1 MKKTQFFGINLFVL
15 LALILTLIQPV
26 IAAPSCKPLIAV
38 GGEKGQTVVKKR
50 ATAPSIPIG
59 LAGLKRD
66 NWNTDF
72 AVKNGINYKEF
83 IITFTPET
91 DGTYSIRVYLKYN
104 DGTAD
109 EIYNEKPNL
118 SSGKPLII
126 KGTPRQDDQPYQ
138 VNIFVGDAESIGKSY
153 QMSVKACSAK

>member
-1 MKKTQFFGINLFVL
+1 LLIL
-15 LALILTLIQPV
+15 LALLLEIKQPA
-26 IAAPSCKPLIAV
+26 IAATKCSPLMAV
-38 GGEKGQTVVKKR
+38 GGEKGQTVVNKR

-72 AVKNGINYKEF
+72 AVKNGIDYKQF
-83 IITFTPET
+83 ITTFIPKT
-91 DGTYSIRVYLKYN
+91 DGTYSIRVYLKYS

-118 SSGKPLII
+118 SSAKPLII
-126 KGTPRQDDQPYQ
+126 KGTPRQDEQPYQ
-138 VNIFVGDAESIGKSY
+138 VNIFVGDAESLGKSY
-153 QMSVKACSAK
+153 QISVKACSSK

>member
-1 MKKTQFFGINLFVL
+1 MKKIRFLAKNL
-15 LALILTLIQPV
+15 LILSVLTLTSMSPA
-26 IAAPSCKPLIAV
+26 IAAPKCSPLIAV
-38 GGEKGQTVVKKR
+38 GGDKGQTVVKKR

-72 AVKNGINYKEF
+72 AIKSNTQYKQFVTTF
-83 IITFTPET
+83 IPET

-109 EIYNEKPNL
+109 EVYNEKPNL
-118 SSGKPLII
+118 SSGKPLVI
-126 KGTPRQDDQPYQ
+126 KSSPRAEDQPYQ
-138 VNIFVGDAESIGKSY
+138 VNVFVGDMESIGKSY
-153 QMSVKACSAK
+153 QISVKACRS